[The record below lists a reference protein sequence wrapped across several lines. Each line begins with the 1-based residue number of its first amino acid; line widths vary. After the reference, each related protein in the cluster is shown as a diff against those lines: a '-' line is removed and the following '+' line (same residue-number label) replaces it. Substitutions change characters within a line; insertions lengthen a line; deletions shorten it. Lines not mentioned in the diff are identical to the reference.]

1 MSFGAQFLNN
11 ANQVQIDDN
20 YRNLLLIG
28 QGTYSG
34 AGAPVGGVSATYP
47 FQSSCFP
54 LLAVRPATDGVFVGT
69 LAVTRSGAVIEAS
82 GAFSWAAFGLDSP
95 INTTGS
101 TNFGLQ
107 VFNASN
113 QVIFDSRYEASRI
126 RHIVQAQLP
135 FPPRRFN
142 NPASAWPA
150 YPYTWTFPGWGQRPW
165 IVLNSVSLQ
174 SNEIGQIF
182 YVTTSGTTQVIARAG
197 TPSGTSAPPSWAP
210 NGPDGELELQA
221 DIPSFGQ
228 VRLPL
233 LQR

>member
-1 MSFGAQFLNN
+1 MSFGARFLNN
-11 ANQVQIDDN
+11 TNQVQIDGD

-34 AGAPVGGVSATYP
+34 PGASVSGVSVSYP
-47 FQSSCFP
+47 YQSSCMP
-54 LLAVRPATDGVFVGT
+54 LLAVLPATDGVYVGT

-82 GAFSWAAFGLDSP
+82 GAFSWAAFGIDSP

-107 VFNASN
+107 VFGNSG
-113 QVIFDSRYEASRI
+113 QVTFDSRYEASRI

-142 NPASAWPA
+142 NPGSAWPA
-150 YPYTWTFPGWGQRPW
+150 YPYTWAFPGWGQRPW
-165 IVLNSVSLQ
+165 IVLNSVSMQ

-182 YVTTSGTTQVIARAG
+182 YVTTNGTTQIIARAG
-197 TPSGTSAPPSWAP
+197 TPSGTSGPPIWAP
-210 NGPDGELELQA
+210 NGPDGDMEQQA
-221 DIPSFGQ
+221 DIPAFGQ

-233 LQR
+233 IQR